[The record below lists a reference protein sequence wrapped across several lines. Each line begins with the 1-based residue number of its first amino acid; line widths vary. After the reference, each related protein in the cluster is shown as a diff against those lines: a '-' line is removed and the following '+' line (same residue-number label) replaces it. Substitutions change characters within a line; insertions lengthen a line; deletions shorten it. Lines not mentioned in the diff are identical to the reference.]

1 MLTRM
6 SDEQDHSGAGRAGLA
21 GPAKIADVARLAGVS
36 VATVSRALAHPDVVA
51 GETRARVLSAVRATG
66 YTPNLAGRA
75 LRARRS
81 MLALVVVP
89 DLANPFFPEVL
100 RGVDEGLSRAG
111 YGIIVA
117 NLDNSAEKEARYVDL
132 ACAGQV
138 DGVLLLC
145 GHLIRSR
152 TRDVRDVMAS
162 NLPVVAACERI
173 PGAAIPQVE
182 VDNEDAAAGAVAHLV
197 ALGHRRI
204 GYLAGPHGN
213 ILDVDRRRGFDRALR
228 AAGLDAGAA
237 MAFPGDFTFRAGERA
252 ARAWLDAPPAQRPTA
267 IFAANDEMAIGF
279 VKIARGAGARAP
291 DDVSV
296 IGFDGI
302 DFADYCEPTLTTVHQ
317 PRREIGARAAA
328 LLIEA
333 MASPQARGAR
343 FERIATRL
351 MLRDS
356 AGPPP
361 AR

>member
-1 MLTRM
+1 M
-6 SDEQDHSGAGRAGLA
+6 SDEQDRAGAGRAGAA

-36 VATVSRALAHPDVVA
+36 VATVSRALANPQVVA
-51 GETRARVLSAVRATG
+51 EETRNRVLRAVRVTG

-111 YGIIVA
+111 YGIIIA

-152 TRDVRDVMAS
+152 TRDVMAS

-173 PGAAIPQVE
+173 PDAPIAQVE
-182 VDNEDAAAGAVAHLV
+182 VDNEDAAAAAVAHLL

-204 GYLAGPHGN
+204 AYLAGPERN
-213 ILDVDRRRGFDRALR
+213 ILDGDRRGGFARALR
-228 AAGLDAGAA
+228 AAGLDAAQA
-237 MAFPGDFTFRAGERA
+237 VAYPGDFTFRAGERA
-252 ARAWLDAPPAQRPTA
+252 ARAWLAAPAEARPTA

-279 VKIARGAGARAP
+279 VKTARAAGARVP
-291 DDVSV
+291 DDVSI

-302 DFADYCEPTLTTVHQ
+302 DFADYCEPTLTTVFQ

-333 MASPQARGAR
+333 MASPQERGAR
-343 FERIATRL
+343 FERVATRL
-351 MLRDS
+351 VLRDS